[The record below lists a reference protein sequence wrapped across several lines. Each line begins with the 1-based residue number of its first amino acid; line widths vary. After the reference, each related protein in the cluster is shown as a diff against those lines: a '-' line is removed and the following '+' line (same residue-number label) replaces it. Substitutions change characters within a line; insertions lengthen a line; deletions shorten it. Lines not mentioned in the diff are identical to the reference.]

1 MTTAAPPPAPPK
13 GKPAAPPAPP
23 PQAAKQV
30 GASTTTKRDFKVK
43 SGVLA
48 APMKVGLFGPGG
60 IGKTKLITLAQQLG
74 LRVLLIDLEQG
85 SHYLDVARVDDIY
98 NWEDLR
104 AVVQDHEFL
113 SQFDM
118 IGIDSFTKAEEF
130 SAEWVP
136 QNIKGTKT
144 GKLPEVKSLNAYGFG
159 DGLTFNYDNF
169 LKLLGDLDALVR
181 IGKHVAFTCHDCI
194 SEVPNPA
201 GENFIRYEPRLQ
213 SPKSGK
219 DSIRLRVREWCDH
232 LLCVRYDVYAD
243 ENRKGT
249 GSGTRQIYPTEL
261 PSHMAKSRTLSE
273 PIPYTDNDPTLWKM
287 LLNKE

>member
-1 MTTAAPPPAPPK
+1 MTTPAPPPPK
-13 GKPAAPPAPP
+13 SKPAAPPAPP
-23 PQAAKQV
+23 PTAKQV
-30 GASTTTKRDFKVK
+30 GTSTTAKRDFRVK

-98 NWEDLR
+98 NWDDLR
-104 AVVQDHEFL
+104 AVLQDHAFL
-113 SQFDM
+113 ADYDM

-130 SAEWVP
+130 SAAWVP
-136 QNIKGTKT
+136 YNVPGTKT

-169 LKLLGDLDALVR
+169 LKLLGDLDTLVR
-181 IGKHVAFTCHDCI
+181 IGKHVVFTCHDCV

-219 DSIRLRVREWCDH
+219 DSIRLKVREWVDH
-232 LLCVRYDVYAD
+232 LAFIGYDVFAG
-243 ENRKGT
+243 ENKKGQ

-273 PIPYTDNDPTLWKM
+273 PIPYIDNDPTLWKL